1 MASIRKR
8 RKTDG
13 TLTYYAEIVIK
24 RKGEIVHRE
33 GRTFLKQSLAK
44 TWAAKR
50 ELELQETEV
59 FGSQKPVII
68 SDLINEY
75 LSRFESGRTKRYDLL
90 RVADSSLGKK
100 NAHRLTAAD
109 IIKYCSDRGKIAKP
123 QTVKND
129 IIWLKAVMATMKG
142 VHNYGYSLDAFT
154 SANTIMRKEGM
165 IASSDTRSRRPTNS
179 EIWKLSRFLA
189 TKKSP
194 YLHIM
199 WFAIFSARRLS
210 EICKLRW
217 EDINHENRTVMVRD
231 LKTPKKKSL
240 SLRAKLPK
248 SAYKLIMRQNKT
260 GDRIFPYEA
269 KTVSTSFT
277 RATRQLNII
286 DLHFH
291 DLRREACSRLA
302 ENGLSIDEI
311 AMISLHQDWSCLKVY
326 HNPDPGKLD
335 I

>member
-8 RKTDG
+8 RKKDG

-24 RKGEIVHRE
+24 RKGVILHRE
-33 GRTFLKQSLAK
+33 GRTFLKLALAK

-50 ELELQETEV
+50 ELELQKTEV
-59 FGSQKPVII
+59 FGEQKPVII
-68 SDLINEY
+68 ADLINEY

-100 NAHRLTAAD
+100 NAHRLTTAD
-109 IIKYCSDRGKIAKP
+109 IIKYCSDRGKTAKP

-129 IIWLKAVMATMKG
+129 VIWLKSVLSTMKG
-142 VHNYGYSLDAFT
+142 VHNYGYSLDAFA
-154 SANTIMRKEGM
+154 SANTIMRKEGL
-165 IASSDTRSRRPTNS
+165 IASSDIRNRRPTNE
-179 EIWKLSRFLA
+179 EIWKISRFLA
-189 TKKSP
+189 TKKTP

-217 EDINHENRTVMVRD
+217 EDLNHTNRTIMVRD
-231 LKTPKKKSL
+231 LKTPGKKTL

-248 SAYKLIMRQNKT
+248 SAYKLIIRQPKMEE
-260 GDRIFPYEA
+260 RIFPYKA
-269 KTVSTSFT
+269 KTISTVFT
-277 RATRQLNII
+277 RSTHQLNII

-302 ENGLSIDEI
+302 ESGLSIDEI